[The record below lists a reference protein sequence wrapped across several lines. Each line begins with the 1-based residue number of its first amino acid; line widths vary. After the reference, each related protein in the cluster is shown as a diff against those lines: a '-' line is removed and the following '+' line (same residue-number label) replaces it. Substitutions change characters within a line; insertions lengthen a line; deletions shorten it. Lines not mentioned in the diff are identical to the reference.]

1 MITEL
6 ITNETFQIS
15 EKKMGWKE
23 AIKQLAKPLIDSKA
37 VEEKYVDAMIS
48 KVEEYGPFI
57 NLGKG
62 IAIPHA
68 RPEDGVN
75 RTAMRPA
82 KPLIDSKAVEEKYVD
97 AMISKVEEYGPF
109 INLGKGIAIP
119 HARPED
125 GVNRTAMG
133 LMVLKYPI
141 YLLDQADQEVTVLF
155 MIAAADSESH
165 LSALQELTIF
175 LRDDKNVEKLKNVSG
190 YKEFY
195 QLFN

>member
-23 AIKQLAKPLIDSKA
+23 AIKQL
-37 VEEKYVDAMIS
+37 
-48 KVEEYGPFI
+48 
-57 NLGKG
+57 
-62 IAIPHA
+62 
-68 RPEDGVN
+68 
-75 RTAMRPA
+75 A

>member
-23 AIKQLAKPLIDSKA
+23 SIKQL
-37 VEEKYVDAMIS
+37 
-48 KVEEYGPFI
+48 
-57 NLGKG
+57 
-62 IAIPHA
+62 
-68 RPEDGVN
+68 
-75 RTAMRPA
+75 A

>member
-75 RTAMRPA
+75 RTA
-82 KPLIDSKAVEEKYVD
+82 I
-97 AMISKVEEYGPF
+97 
-109 INLGKGIAIP
+109 
-119 HARPED
+119 
-125 GVNRTAMG
+125 G

-141 YLLDQADQEVTVLF
+141 YLLDQPDQAVTVLF

>member
-75 RTAMRPA
+75 RTAM
-82 KPLIDSKAVEEKYVD
+82 
-97 AMISKVEEYGPF
+97 
-109 INLGKGIAIP
+109 
-119 HARPED
+119 
-125 GVNRTAMG
+125 G

-141 YLLDQADQEVTVLF
+141 YLLDQPDQAVTVLF

-175 LRDDKNVEKLKNVSG
+175 LRDYKNVEKLKNVSG

>member
-15 EKKMGWKE
+15 EKNMGWKE
-23 AIKQLAKPLIDSKA
+23 AIKQL
-37 VEEKYVDAMIS
+37 
-48 KVEEYGPFI
+48 
-57 NLGKG
+57 
-62 IAIPHA
+62 
-68 RPEDGVN
+68 
-75 RTAMRPA
+75 A

>member
-37 VEEKYVDAMIS
+37 I
-48 KVEEYGPFI
+48 
-57 NLGKG
+57 
-62 IAIPHA
+62 
-68 RPEDGVN
+68 
-75 RTAMRPA
+75 
-82 KPLIDSKAVEEKYVD
+82 EEKYVD

-141 YLLDQADQEVTVLF
+141 YLLDQPDQAVTVLF

>member
-23 AIKQLAKPLIDSKA
+23 AIKQLAKS
-37 VEEKYVDAMIS
+37 
-48 KVEEYGPFI
+48 
-57 NLGKG
+57 
-62 IAIPHA
+62 
-68 RPEDGVN
+68 
-75 RTAMRPA
+75 
-82 KPLIDSKAVEEKYVD
+82 LIDSKAVEEKYVD

>member
-75 RTAMRPA
+75 RTAM
-82 KPLIDSKAVEEKYVD
+82 
-97 AMISKVEEYGPF
+97 
-109 INLGKGIAIP
+109 
-119 HARPED
+119 
-125 GVNRTAMG
+125 G

-141 YLLDQADQEVTVLF
+141 YLLDQPDQAVTVLF

>member
-23 AIKQLAKPLIDSKA
+23 AIKQLAKPLIDS
-37 VEEKYVDAMIS
+37 
-48 KVEEYGPFI
+48 
-57 NLGKG
+57 N
-62 IAIPHA
+62 
-68 RPEDGVN
+68 
-75 RTAMRPA
+75 
-82 KPLIDSKAVEEKYVD
+82 AVEEKYVD

-141 YLLDQADQEVTVLF
+141 YLLDQPDQAVTVLF

>member
-15 EKKMGWKE
+15 EKKMGWNE
-23 AIKQLAKPLIDSKA
+23 AIKQL
-37 VEEKYVDAMIS
+37 
-48 KVEEYGPFI
+48 
-57 NLGKG
+57 
-62 IAIPHA
+62 
-68 RPEDGVN
+68 
-75 RTAMRPA
+75 A

-141 YLLDQADQEVTVLF
+141 YLLDQPDQAVTVLF

>member
-37 VEEKYVDAMIS
+37 VEAKYV
-48 KVEEYGPFI
+48 
-57 NLGKG
+57 N
-62 IAIPHA
+62 
-68 RPEDGVN
+68 
-75 RTAMRPA
+75 
-82 KPLIDSKAVEEKYVD
+82 

-141 YLLDQADQEVTVLF
+141 YLLDQPDQEVTVLF

-175 LRDDKNVEKLKNVSG
+175 LRDDKNVEKLKNVSV

>member
-75 RTAMRPA
+75 RTAM
-82 KPLIDSKAVEEKYVD
+82 
-97 AMISKVEEYGPF
+97 
-109 INLGKGIAIP
+109 
-119 HARPED
+119 
-125 GVNRTAMG
+125 G

-141 YLLDQADQEVTVLF
+141 YLLDQPDQEVTVLF